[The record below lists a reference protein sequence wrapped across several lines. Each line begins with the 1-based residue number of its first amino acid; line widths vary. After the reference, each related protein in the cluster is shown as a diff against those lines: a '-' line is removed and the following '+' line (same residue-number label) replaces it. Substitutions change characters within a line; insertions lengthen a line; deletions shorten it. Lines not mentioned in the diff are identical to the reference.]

1 MSNFE
6 REDQELAEMM
16 GDKFVDETV
25 PLGEMP
31 EREMESMD
39 IPKPKKAA
47 EKPMDAQ
54 WHPTKQ
60 RTFMDDLKDI
70 TKSLAIFGGLNML
83 IWYWELAGLMDHS
96 IALPCMWVCVFLA
109 GSGVGKVL
117 GIHKAL
123 RGMCR

>member
-1 MSNFE
+1 MSNYE

-16 GDKFVDETV
+16 GDKFIDQTV
-25 PLGEMP
+25 PLAEMP
-31 EREMESMD
+31 LTED
-39 IPKPKKAA
+39 KTTYIPKAKKTA

-70 TKSLAIFGGLNML
+70 TKSTMIFGGLNML
-83 IWYWELAGLMDHS
+83 IWNWQLSGLMDES
-96 IALPCMWVCVFLA
+96 IAQPCMWVCFGLA
-109 GSGVGKVL
+109 GIGVGKVL
-117 GIHKAL
+117 GIHKVL